1 MQSRDEKGIF
11 NFALN
16 EKRRTLN
23 HFTVEHRR
31 SEIMMRGIIQKFEWF
46 IILALLFMM
55 MLALLASTV
64 ELAIIL
70 VEQLLA
76 PPMLLL
82 DVKEMLTVFSFFL
95 MILIGLELVETIK
108 MYLDENVFHVEVV
121 VLVAIIAVARKIIVI
136 DYDSVS
142 YEMLLSISALMIALS
157 AGYFLLKR
165 AVTPSKSEEIV

>member
-1 MQSRDEKGIF
+1 MLKGII
-11 NFALN
+11 
-16 EKRRTLN
+16 
-23 HFTVEHRR
+23 H
-31 SEIMMRGIIQKFEWF
+31 KFEWF
-46 IILALLFMM
+46 IVLALLFMM

-76 PPMLLL
+76 PPRLLL

-95 MILIGLELVETIK
+95 MVLIGLELVETIK

-136 DYDSVS
+136 DYGSVS
-142 YEMLLSISALMIALS
+142 YEILLSIAALMISLS

-165 AVTPSKSEEIV
+165 ATTSSKSEEFGDDSEHAP

>member
-1 MQSRDEKGIF
+1 MLKGII
-11 NFALN
+11 
-16 EKRRTLN
+16 
-23 HFTVEHRR
+23 H
-31 SEIMMRGIIQKFEWF
+31 KFEWF
-46 IILALLFMM
+46 IVLALLLMM
-55 MLALLASTV
+55 MLALLASTI

-95 MILIGLELVETIK
+95 MVLIGLELVETIK

-121 VLVAIIAVARKIIVI
+121 VLVAIIAVARKIIII

-142 YEMLLSISALMIALS
+142 YEMLLSIGALMIALS

>member
-1 MQSRDEKGIF
+1 
-11 NFALN
+11 
-16 EKRRTLN
+16 
-23 HFTVEHRR
+23 
-31 SEIMMRGIIQKFEWF
+31 MMRGIVHKFEWF
-46 IILALLFMM
+46 IVLALLLMM

-95 MILIGLELVETIK
+95 MVLIGLELVETIK

-136 DYDSVS
+136 DYGSVS
-142 YEMLLSISALMIALS
+142 YEILLSIAALMIVLS

-165 AVTPSKSEEIV
+165 ATMPLKSEEFGDDSK

>member
-1 MQSRDEKGIF
+1 MI
-11 NFALN
+11 
-16 EKRRTLN
+16 
-23 HFTVEHRR
+23 
-31 SEIMMRGIIQKFEWF
+31 RGIIQKFEWF
-46 IILALLFMM
+46 IVLALLLMM
-55 MLALLASTV
+55 MLALLASTI

-70 VEQLLA
+70 TEQLLA

-82 DVKEMLTVFSFFL
+82 DVKEMLTIFSFFL
-95 MILIGLELVETIK
+95 MVLIGLELVETIK

-142 YEMLLSISALMIALS
+142 YEILLSIAALMIALS

-165 AVTPSKSEEIV
+165 AAMPSKSEEFGDDSEHAP

>member
-1 MQSRDEKGIF
+1 
-11 NFALN
+11 
-16 EKRRTLN
+16 
-23 HFTVEHRR
+23 
-31 SEIMMRGIIQKFEWF
+31 
-46 IILALLFMM
+46 MM

-95 MILIGLELVETIK
+95 MVLIGLELVETIK

-121 VLVAIIAVARKIIVI
+121 VLVAIIAVARKIIII
-136 DYDSVS
+136 DYGSVS
-142 YEMLLSISALMIALS
+142 YEILLSIAALMIVLS

-165 AVTPSKSEEIV
+165 ATMPSKSEEFGDDSK